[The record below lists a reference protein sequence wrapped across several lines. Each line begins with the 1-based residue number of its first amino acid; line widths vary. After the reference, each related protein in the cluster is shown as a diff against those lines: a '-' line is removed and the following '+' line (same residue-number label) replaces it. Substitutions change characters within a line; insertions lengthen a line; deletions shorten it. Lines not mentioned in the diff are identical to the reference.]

1 MRMENSINTMICR
14 GMVATHL
21 GLFGGPGSPQGA
33 GFGIESWPWEAA
45 ATPVGFGIE
54 AIQATS
60 ASQDRGNQTRR
71 EAQAI
76 LAGPSLSLGEI
87 ETSFKFGQAEATV
100 TKTSGND
107 FTIGQQS
114 GLLLAKMTLNL
125 PLAVSD
131 GVTMALSVSRLAL
144 LNHGSTPSWQKQ
156 VFLARQGAGNSNGLA
171 LTGDTTVPPRDEGEP
186 RRSPGDFLDRTTTV
200 GLSLVY
206 KMSWHIP
213 RGR

>member
-33 GFGIESWPWEAA
+33 GFGIEAWPWEAA

-76 LAGPSLSLGEI
+76 LAGPALTFGGI
-87 ETSFKFGQAEATV
+87 QTSIKAGQADATM
-100 TKTSGND
+100 TSSTDRD
-107 FTIGQQS
+107 FARGQQS
-114 GLLLAKMTLNL
+114 GILLGKASITFPINVSKQLAI
-125 PLAVSD
+125 
-131 GVTMALSVSRLAL
+131 ALSASRLGL
-144 LNHGSTPSWQKQ
+144 LSPGSTPSWQKQ
-156 VFLARQGAGNSNGLA
+156 ALLAREGTGNPGGIA
-171 LTGDTTVPPRDEGEP
+171 LTGDTASVQPAPDG
-186 RRSPGDFLDRTTTV
+186 SMSVPGDFLDRKTTV
-200 GLSLVY
+200 GISLIY
-206 KMSWHIP
+206 KTGFP
-213 RGR
+213 